1 MACCGGNRP
10 DRRVSDARRKVADA
24 PIADHN
30 PVTGPVFFGYVGITG
45 LTVVGRATGRTYQFF
60 GRGARAA
67 VDRRDAPSVAAVPHL
82 VRVPHP

>member
-1 MACCGGNRP
+1 MTCCGRNRP
-10 DRRVSDARRKVADA
+10 DRRASEAQRRATGAAVVDGA
-24 PIADHN
+24 
-30 PVTGPVFFGYVGITG
+30 PVTGGVFFSYLGATG
-45 LTVVGRATGRTYQFF
+45 LTVVGPATGRTYQFF